1 MHNSWI
7 SDSFS
12 CVSIFNF
19 CLQISCWVSF
29 SFNYKLFQKQSYLLY
44 NHWKYIMKKKPTR
57 VKNKWNN
64 GLKNE
69 WRKLEKWN
77 GNHFHLNCLIRSLT
91 LTKEVWKQFCWIEE
105 IIIKINW
112 ELAYFHSFFHSIWSV
127 FISFNEKEEKHFFWL
142 CFLFCVLPL
151 NIFCPLQ
158 KNKMDET
165 KEKTIWKVFSA
176 FLSKEIHSKTTRNR
190 IFYKNAII
198 SNTSSQCPWLDVRKI
213 LVKNLIF
220 YHVLK
225 FGAIY
230 IT

>member
-7 SDSFS
+7 SDSF
-12 CVSIFNF
+12 
-19 CLQISCWVSF
+19 SCWVSF

-127 FISFNEKEEKHFFWL
+127 FISFNEKEEKHFFD
-142 CFLFCVLPL
+142 CV
-151 NIFCPLQ
+151 
-158 KNKMDET
+158 
-165 KEKTIWKVFSA
+165 
-176 FLSKEIHSKTTRNR
+176 
-190 IFYKNAII
+190 FYF
-198 SNTSSQCPWLDVRKI
+198 V
-213 LVKNLIF
+213 F
-220 YHVLK
+220 YHWTFFVHFRKTKWMKQKKKQFEK
-225 FGAIY
+225 FFRHFYPKNFTREPLEIEY
-230 IT
+230 STKML